1 MMHSYLIKIKNPC
14 LLLITSA
21 MIYLLH
27 LIFINGMGVV
37 DLLFNAVSALFSADL
52 KRAAKLLFIPLR
64 LI

>member
-1 MMHSYLIKIKNPC
+1 MHSYLIKIKNPC

-52 KRAAKLLFIPLR
+52 K
-64 LI
+64 

>member
-1 MMHSYLIKIKNPC
+1 
-14 LLLITSA
+14 